1 MFISG
6 RIQYG
11 HPSSPSIRQL
21 QRIRSMEY
29 SGWIK
34 QRVRGILLYRVGI
47 YIVYSRYVINDMARQ
62 VPTAHFFSYPLHP
75 PPGSPLVSER
85 KKKKSTGQRI
95 SHPAHPAPLPIN
107 RSIPGFVQVSYPCRT
122 VQLLD
127 TRLVVSRNVQDNIS
141 DQWWGFLEFPEVDR
155 WRWSPDWRTA
165 KKWSAREKPKNEH
178 LGRSHIPAMSSVGLD
193 ECTHV
198 GYYMYTKYG
207 VVYILWSTEY
217 VILYTYTV
225 YSKYSRPVT
234 ECRTPPSPSVSF
246 WHHQPRWNPPSPL
259 WMGGFMRR
267 SLPYAAR
274 DSTGEGANNNQN
286 HLGQFGFVAG
296 NPCSGPFLYMVGTPC
311 SV

>member
-1 MFISG
+1 MTWHVKFQQPTFFLTHFIHHQVPPLSLKEKKKARG
-6 RIQYG
+6 NGSRIQRTLHRY
-11 HPSSPSIRQL
+11 QL
-21 QRIRSMEY
+21 IDQ
-29 SGWIK
+29 
-34 QRVRGILLYRVGI
+34 
-47 YIVYSRYVINDMARQ
+47 
-62 VPTAHFFSYPLHP
+62 F
-75 PPGSPLVSER
+75 PGLF
-85 KKKKSTGQRI
+85 KS
-95 SHPAHPAPLPIN
+95 H
-107 RSIPGFVQVSYPCRT
+107 IPVVQCSDRT

-127 TRLVVSRNVQDNIS
+127 TRLVVSRNVQNNIS
-141 DQWWGFLEFPEVDR
+141 DQWRGFLEFPEVDR

-246 WHHQPRWNPPSPL
+246 WHHQPRWNPPPP

-267 SLPYAAR
+267 SLPYAAG
-274 DSTGEGANNNQN
+274 DSTGEGANN
-286 HLGQFGFVAG
+286 
-296 NPCSGPFLYMVGTPC
+296 M
-311 SV
+311 